1 MLEFVD
7 SGLYFVQDENNF
19 FKSIVTGRIR
29 ILIPAFDPILD
40 AIFSIIFFSLFYFFF
55 ISISGRIRIRSIFPA
70 EADPDPWKKMS
81 DPHPC
86 MLYHVRKPFSLV
98 VYRTPLAV

>member
-1 MLEFVD
+1 MMGYNIEFYPY
-7 SGLYFVQDENNF
+7 LPKKY
-19 FKSIVTGRIR
+19 IYI
-29 ILIPAFDPILD
+29 
-40 AIFSIIFFSLFYFFF
+40 FFF

>member
-40 AIFSIIFFSLFYFFF
+40 AIFSIIFFPLFHFFF
-55 ISISGRIRIRSIFPA
+55 INLILLRRRGSEGQAAENPVRLHVPA
-70 EADPDPWKKMS
+70 GGWQ
-81 DPHPC
+81 
-86 MLYHVRKPFSLV
+86 
-98 VYRTPLAV
+98 